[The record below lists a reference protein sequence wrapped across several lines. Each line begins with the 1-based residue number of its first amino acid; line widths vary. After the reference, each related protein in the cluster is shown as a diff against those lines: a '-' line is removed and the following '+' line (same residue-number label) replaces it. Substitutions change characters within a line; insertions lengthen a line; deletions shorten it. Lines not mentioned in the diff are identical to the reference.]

1 MLSNLTKCHYEC
13 LDALYKF
20 WNNYAQYECFL
31 LSDKDRPCAPYTA
44 QPQAYTAQ
52 PQEHWFY

>member
-1 MLSNLTKCHYEC
+1 MLSHLTKCHYEC

-31 LSDKDRPCAPYTA
+31 LHDKELPCAP
-44 QPQAYTAQ
+44 YTAQ